1 MTPPLAPI
9 RMQFATA
16 GNYYRLEATISRLL
30 PREVAEVVA
39 AFSQVWTKPE
49 EIDSISL
56 GIEAGEALILTLTAD
71 HEISLTQRPADI
83 ARLLT
88 YAIWQRLDRYTKVT
102 VETTYLGESPDTHFE
117 FGEEQYATAYGAR
130 FEN

>member
-1 MTPPLAPI
+1 
-9 RMQFATA
+9 MQFATA
-16 GNYYRLEATISRLL
+16 GNHYRLEATISRLL

-88 YAIWQRLDRYTKVT
+88 YAIWQRLDR
-102 VETTYLGESPDTHFE
+102 
-117 FGEEQYATAYGAR
+117 
-130 FEN
+130 

>member
-1 MTPPLAPI
+1 MTQPLAPI
-9 RMQFATA
+9 RMQFAKA

-30 PREVAEVVA
+30 PREVPEVVA

-49 EIDSISL
+49 EVDSVAL
-56 GIEAGEALILTLTAD
+56 GTQVGEALILTLTAD
-71 HEISLTQRPADI
+71 HEISLSQRPSDV

-117 FGEEQYATAYGAR
+117 FGEDQYASAYGAR

>member
-1 MTPPLAPI
+1 
-9 RMQFATA
+9 MQFAKA

-30 PREVAEVVA
+30 PREVPEVVA

-49 EIDSISL
+49 EVDSVPL
-56 GIEAGEALILTLTAD
+56 GTQSGEALILTLTAD
-71 HEISLTQRPADI
+71 HEISLSQRPSDI

-117 FGEEQYATAYGAR
+117 FGEDQYASAYGAR